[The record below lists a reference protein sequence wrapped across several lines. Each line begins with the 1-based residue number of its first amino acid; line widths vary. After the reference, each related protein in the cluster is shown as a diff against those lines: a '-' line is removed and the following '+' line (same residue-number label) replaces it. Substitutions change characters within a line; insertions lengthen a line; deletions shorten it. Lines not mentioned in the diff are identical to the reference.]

1 MADYKDKL
9 KDLEKRLTDV
19 SFCLD
24 VENLKEQES
33 NLKQELLKP
42 EVYSNFEK
50 SNDLNKKLN
59 GLSKVISSFV
69 EAETGLK
76 DLSEYLSIFDGN
88 LPEDEIKSFE
98 LELKNLTENIN
109 RLYIESLYS
118 EPNDA
123 GDALIEIHSGAGGE
137 EAQDWAQMLERMY
150 FGYADLMGYSVT
162 LVFKNS
168 GDGAGFKSAGYVF
181 KGRNAYG
188 NLKNERGVHRLVR
201 ISPFDA
207 NKRRHTSFAS
217 VEVSPILEKQKIEIN
232 ENDVKIDTFR
242 SGGAGGQ
249 NVNKVESAIRLTHIP
264 TGIVVSSQNER
275 SQLQNKEMA
284 FEMLYA
290 KLNELE
296 EKKQSELKAKEKGM
310 QMKNEWG
317 SQIRSYVLY
326 PYKMIKDL
334 RTNQETS
341 NVDGFLSGNI
351 QDFIVANLKR

>member
-1 MADYKDKL
+1 MLATVF
-9 KDLEKRLTDV
+9 DLEK
-19 SFCLD
+19 
-24 VENLKEQES
+24 LKEDES
-33 NLKQELLKP
+33 RIKEELLKP
-42 EVYSNFEK
+42 EVYSNFSISSELSK
-50 SNDLNKKLN
+50 KQNDLL
-59 GLSKVISSFV
+59 KVISSYDDASKNLADLKELLGLV
-69 EAETGLK
+69 EGLDDSFADFDK
-76 DLSEYLSIFDGN
+76 DLKNIESI
-88 LPEDEIKSFE
+88 
-98 LELKNLTENIN
+98 IN
-109 RLYIESLYS
+109 KLYVESLYR
-118 EPNDA
+118 ETNDSC
-123 GDALIEIHSGAGGE
+123 DALIEIHSGAGGE
-137 EAQDWAQMLERMY
+137 EAQDWAEMLERMY
-150 FGYADLMGYSVT
+150 FGYVDKMGYSVD

-168 GDGAGFKSAGYVF
+168 GEGAGFKSAGYIV

-217 VEVSPILEKQKIEIN
+217 VEVSPIVEKEKIAIDEK
-232 ENDVKIDTFR
+232 DVKIDTFR

-284 FEMLYA
+284 FQMLYA
-290 KLNELE
+290 KLVELE
-296 EKKQSELKAKEKGM
+296 EKKQSELKAKEKGL

-334 RTNQETS
+334 RTNMETS
-341 NVDGFLSGNI
+341 NVDDFLSGNI
-351 QDFIVANLKR
+351 QDFIVSNLKIR

>member
-1 MADYKDKL
+1 MLATAFDVEKL
-9 KDLEKRLTDV
+9 KNEE
-19 SFCLD
+19 
-24 VENLKEQES
+24 ENLKT
-33 NLKQELLKP
+33 ELSKP
-42 EVYSNFEK
+42 EIYSDYEK
-50 SNDLNKKLN
+50 FNGLNKKLAD
-59 GLSKVISSFV
+59 LAKIISSFSQ
-69 EAETGLK
+69 AEKGLV
-76 DLSEYLSIFDGN
+76 DLKEFFVLISDSSS
-88 LPEDEIKSFE
+88 EDELNLFISE
-98 LELKNLTENIN
+98 LQSLEEQVNK
-109 RLYIESLYS
+109 LYLESLYS
-118 EPNDA
+118 EENDS
-123 GDALIEIHSGAGGE
+123 GDALVEIHSGAGGE
-137 EAQDWAQMLERMY
+137 EAQDWAEMLERMY
-150 FGYADLMGYSVT
+150 FGYADRMGYDIS

-168 GDGAGFKSAGYVF
+168 GDGAGFKSAGYIF

-217 VEVSPILEKQKIEIN
+217 VEVSPILEKQKVEIDLK
-232 ENDVKIDTFR
+232 DVKIDIFR

-249 NVNKVESAIRLTHIP
+249 NVNKVESAVRLTHIP
-264 TGIVVSSQNER
+264 TGIVVSCQNER

-284 FEMLYA
+284 FKMLYA

-334 RTNQETS
+334 RTNMETS
-341 NVDGFLSGNI
+341 NVDSFLAGDI
-351 QDFIVANLKR
+351 HEFIVSKLTQDN

>member
-1 MADYKDKL
+1 MLA
-9 KDLEKRLTDV
+9 TV
-19 SFCLD
+19 FD
-24 VENLKEQES
+24 VENLKQQEQD
-33 NLKQELLKP
+33 LKLELLKP
-42 EVYSNFEK
+42 EVYSDFEI

-59 GLSKVISSFV
+59 ALSKIILNFS
-69 EAETGLK
+69 EAQKGLK
-76 DLSEYLSIFDGN
+76 DLNEYLALFDDN
-88 LPEDEIKSFE
+88 LPDEEVESFE
-98 LELKNLTENIN
+98 SELRTITENIN
-109 RLYIESLYS
+109 KLYVESLYN
-118 EPNDA
+118 EPNDS
-123 GDALIEIHSGAGGE
+123 GDALVEIHSGAGGE
-137 EAQDWAQMLERMY
+137 EAQDWAEMLERMY
-150 FGYADLMGYSVT
+150 LGYADKVGYSVSI
-162 LVFKNS
+162 VFKNN

-217 VEVSPILEKQKIEIN
+217 VEVSPILEKQKIEIDLK
-232 ENDVKIDTFR
+232 DVKIDIFR

-249 NVNKVESAIRLTHIP
+249 NVNKVESAVRLTHIP
-264 TGIVVSSQNER
+264 TGIVVSCQNER

-284 FEMLYA
+284 FELLYA

-296 EKKQSELKAKEKGM
+296 EKKQSELKAKEKGL

-334 RTNQETS
+334 RTNMETS
-341 NVDGFLSGNI
+341 NVDDFLSGNI
-351 QDFIVANLKR
+351 QEFIIANLKIR